1 MNGEPA
7 TEGQAAPE
15 EVSGEDEQDEVSSG
29 KGAAPSG
36 NRDKH
41 V

>member
-15 EVSGEDEQDEVSSG
+15 DVSGEDEQDEVSSG
-29 KGAAPSG
+29 NGAAPSG
-36 NRDKH
+36 NREKH